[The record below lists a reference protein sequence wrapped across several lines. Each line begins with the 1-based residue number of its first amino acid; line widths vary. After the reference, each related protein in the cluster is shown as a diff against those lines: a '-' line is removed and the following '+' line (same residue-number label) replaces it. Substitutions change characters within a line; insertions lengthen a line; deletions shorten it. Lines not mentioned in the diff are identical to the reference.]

1 MTNFMYDTPPLF
13 LFEYFTP
20 VTLFFSIS
28 KPAKNFLELETFIPL
43 NVFQLHL
50 KNNFYAKKN
59 EGPEALRL
67 HSSVYRS
74 RLMLQF
80 SP

>member
-1 MTNFMYDTPPLF
+1 MTNFMYNTPPLF
-13 LFEYFTP
+13 LFEYFTH

-43 NVFQLHL
+43 NVFQLQ
-50 KNNFYAKKN
+50 KTTFTQKN

-67 HSSVYRS
+67 HLSVYHF

-80 SP
+80 YP

>member
-1 MTNFMYDTPPLF
+1 MTNFMYNTPPLF
-13 LFEYFTP
+13 LFEYFTH

-50 KNNFYAKKN
+50 KNNFTQKN
-59 EGPEALRL
+59 EGPEALRI
-67 HSSVYRS
+67 HSSVYHF